1 MTTIGTNE
9 VGTEVFVEFEEVV
22 LLTVELEDIGFVVV
36 LTVVVL
42 TVVLTIVVV
51 LVALVRLAVL

>member
-22 LLTVELEDIGFVVV
+22 LLKDIGFVVV